1 MNIRLSFMIA
11 SIALSGCAAKM
22 TLIDRTD
29 GQRYS
34 GSTDSTTAGGSGEAT
49 IEVEGEK
56 YTGPWI
62 YQPNGG
68 SFGFSNFAA
77 QSSATGSANSYNAN
91 FGSTTTNLQG
101 RAFTSG
107 TGSAFAMSAV
117 GNGMINVRTPSGKF
131 MRCVFTFH
139 TMQNTGIGE
148 CMRNDGRAYDLT
160 LKR

>member
-1 MNIRLSFMIA
+1 MKAILSFAVAAM
-11 SIALSGCAAKM
+11 ALCGCAAKI
-22 TLIDRTD
+22 TLIDRAD

-34 GSTDSTTAGGSGEAT
+34 GSTDGTTMGGAGEAT

-68 SFGFSNFAA
+68 GFGFSNFAG
-77 QSSATGSANSYNAN
+77 QTNVTGSTNSYNQKVGA
-91 FGSTTTNLQG
+91 TTTNLQG
-101 RAFTSG
+101 QAFTSG
-107 TGSAFAMSAV
+107 SGSTFSMSAV
-117 GNGMINVRTPSGKF
+117 GNGMINVRAQSGRF

-148 CMRNDGRAYDLT
+148 CLRNDGHAYDLA